1 VIVASPGTSDVPTV
15 DALARSVLQTDYRIY
30 GGCIL
35 GAVFLFLVWR
45 RWRYREWPSFEQ
57 CIVLITALLAI
68 LGAITI
74 ALVFLFTSPP
84 AVDVLPKQSIL
95 LIGLLTPI
103 AIFYYVLPRLHALWF
118 PPEVGEKPPP
128 PKDAEGTKA

>member
-1 VIVASPGTSDVPTV
+1 VIVVSPETSTASTV

-35 GAVFLFLVWR
+35 GAVVLFLVWR
-45 RWRYREWPSFEQ
+45 RWRYKEWPSFEQ

-103 AIFYYVLPRLHALWF
+103 AIFYYVLPRLHALLF

-128 PKDAEGTKA
+128 PKDGEGTKS

>member
-1 VIVASPGTSDVPTV
+1 
-15 DALARSVLQTDYRIY
+15 
-30 GGCIL
+30 
-35 GAVFLFLVWR
+35 
-45 RWRYREWPSFEQ
+45 
-57 CIVLITALLAI
+57 VLITALLAI

-128 PKDAEGTKA
+128 PKEAEGTKA

>member
-1 VIVASPGTSDVPTV
+1 MAKI
-15 DALARSVLQTDYRIY
+15 DALARSLLQTDYRIY

-35 GAVFLFLVWR
+35 GAVFLFLIWR

-57 CIVLITALLAI
+57 CIVLITSLLALLC
-68 LGAITI
+68 AITI

-84 AVDVLPKQSIL
+84 AVDVLPKQSLL

-103 AIFYYVLPRLHALWF
+103 TVFYYVLPRLHALLF
-118 PPEVGEKPPP
+118 PPEVGKKPPP
-128 PKDAEGTKA
+128 PKEAEGTKA